1 MFYLWHWCCHNIFL
15 NCLHLVH
22 IFLLHYSP
30 RSPHFSQHQFLPCS
44 DSSDLSRHF
53 YKSFPPASLS
63 CCQASG
69 NPRVNETKII
79 SRNTLDN
86 PHLAEHGQCRPTRAQ
101 VVTISV
107 HLLSV
112 YYSYQNSFKL
122 SSFKWTLLF
131 SELYKRQ
138 EHSEEHCIRSHSV
151 EALS

>member
-1 MFYLWHWCCHNIFL
+1 MFFQWHWCCHNIFL

-30 RSPHFSQHQFLPCS
+30 RSPHFSRHQFLPCS
-44 DSSDLSRHF
+44 DSSDRSRHF

-69 NPRVNETKII
+69 NLRVNETKII

-112 YYSYQNSFKL
+112 THTKIRL
-122 SSFKWTLLF
+122 SSHLSSGLRSLVSSTRDKI
-131 SELYKRQ
+131 
-138 EHSEEHCIRSHSV
+138 IRSHSV